1 MEDVITADSAKQTG
15 EKHTLGNEAEV
26 NFIAF
31 NKTIHGKVDTG
42 ATTSSLHAERISVSR
57 DGSKVSFISPSLS
70 NNVITL
76 EIDSQQE
83 VHSADG
89 GGNQRPVVQMEI
101 VIDGVH
107 LGPMQ
112 FNLNDR
118 GDMDNEL
125 LIGQNILRAGN
136 FVVDVQQDGGDPE
149 GSPDLDSAVVK
160 KQKIGEAIR
169 ILRDA
174 NITLEE
180 MMVYIQTEAIS
191 KLQV

>member
-1 MEDVITADSAKQTG
+1 MEDVIAADNAAQSS
-15 EKHTLGNEAEV
+15 EKHTLGNEADV
-26 NFIAF
+26 NFVAF
-31 NKTIHGKVDTG
+31 NRSIHGKVDTG

-57 DGSKVSFISPSLS
+57 DGSKVSFVSPSLS
-70 NNVITL
+70 SNIITL
-76 EIDSQQE
+76 ELVTHQE

-89 GGNQRPVVQMEI
+89 GGNERPVVQME
-101 VIDGVH
+101 VEIDGVH
-107 LGPMQ
+107 LGAVE

-136 FVVDVQQDGGDPE
+136 FVVDVQQDGGAEEPELDP
-149 GSPDLDSAVVK
+149 AVVK

>member
-1 MEDVITADSAKQTG
+1 MEDVIAANTASQSG

-26 NFIAF
+26 NFVAF

-57 DGSKVSFISPSLS
+57 DGSKVSFVSPSLS
-70 NNVITL
+70 SNVITL
-76 EIDSQQE
+76 PLDSHQE

-89 GGNQRPVVQMEI
+89 GGNQRPVVQIEI
-101 VIDGVH
+101 EIDGVH
-107 LGPMQ
+107 LGPVD

-136 FVVDVQQDGGDPE
+136 FVVDVQQDGE
-149 GSPDLDSAVVK
+149 GSPEMDPAVVK